1 MSSSKVEFAGTRG
14 NRLAGV
20 MELPDQAAP
29 RAFAVFA
36 HCFACGKN
44 SLAAT
49 KISRA
54 VASRG
59 IATLRFDFTGLGDSE
74 GELGQAG
81 ITANVEDLVAAVH
94 RMGATQ
100 GQPSLLVGHSLGG
113 TAALLAARQ
122 LPQVKA
128 VCTIGAPATAKHLL
142 RQFKGAMVDAQ
153 GDWQVK
159 LGGRD
164 LSLSAEF
171 IGELSNHASDAAAS
185 AGLGRALLVMHAP
198 HDQVVGLEQAHALF
212 SAASHP
218 RSFVSLDDADH
229 LLTRGADAGYVAD
242 VVSAWAGRYVDA
254 AVQPPVPGPAE
265 LPGGSVWIGE
275 RDHAFWRTMRAGSHL
290 LDADE
295 PGELGGGDRGPG
307 PYDLLLMSLGA
318 CTSMTLRVYAKRKG
332 YSLHDVQAVLRH
344 ERLHAQD
351 CTECDGRSGRVERI
365 TREITLQGPLS
376 EEQRSDLLRVA
387 DLCPVHRTLEGQ
399 PVIVTRLNPER

>member
-54 VASRG
+54 LASRG

-295 PGELGGGDRGPG
+295 PGEPGGAGGLHLDDPARVRQAQRLLAARCPGRPAPRAAACPGLHGVRRAQRAGGAHHPGNHAARAVERRAAQRPAARGRPVPRPPNARRPAGDRDP
-307 PYDLLLMSLGA
+307 
-318 CTSMTLRVYAKRKG
+318 
-332 YSLHDVQAVLRH
+332 
-344 ERLHAQD
+344 
-351 CTECDGRSGRVERI
+351 VE
-365 TREITLQGPLS
+365 P
-376 EEQRSDLLRVA
+376 
-387 DLCPVHRTLEGQ
+387 RTLA
-399 PVIVTRLNPER
+399 VTTPHV